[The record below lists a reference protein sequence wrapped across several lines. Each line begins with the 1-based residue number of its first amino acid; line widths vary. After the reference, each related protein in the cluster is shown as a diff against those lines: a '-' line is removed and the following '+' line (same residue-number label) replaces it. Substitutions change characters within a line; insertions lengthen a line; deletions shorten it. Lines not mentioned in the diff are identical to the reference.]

1 MNLSGLVPARLAGLA
16 GLLIVGLLAACGGNT
31 QPPEGGGG
39 DSKVVAAAA
48 GPFHSLAVTD
58 DGRVLAWGLG
68 NDGRLGNCSSSSSTP
83 KLVPGLTDI
92 VAVAAGNRHSLALAE
107 DGTVYAFGNDS
118 EGQLGYSGT
127 TSCSPVESSL
137 DATIVAI
144 GAANDTSFALDD
156 EGALWAWG
164 GNVRYGLG
172 DGSTTSR
179 NLPAKVAGLPAVVSF
194 SASETAVFAVTE
206 GEGVWAWG
214 LGHAGM
220 LGTGNTTDQTT
231 PVRIES
237 LDEYDMVHVAPG
249 YAYAVALLGDGSL
262 LGWGTNGQGQLGRT
276 AGSPT
281 TILTPDAIPDLTD
294 VESLTAGP
302 ITVVA
307 VIDGTPFTFGGNTNG
322 ELGTGSGLGLN
333 GTPAAVELDG
343 VIAVAMSHSGTQSSV
358 LAVHDDGTLSGWG
371 WNAYGQVGTGQA
383 QAEYY
388 TPVSV
393 TLP

>member
-1 MNLSGLVPARLAGLA
+1 MNRIGLVPAALA
-16 GLLIVGLLAACGGNT
+16 GLLVISLLASCSGET
-31 QPPEGGGG
+31 QPPQGDG
-39 DSKVVAAAA
+39 DSKVAAAAA
-48 GPFHSLAVTD
+48 GPFHSLALTD

-68 NDGRLGNCSSSSSTP
+68 DDGRVGNCSSTSPTP
-83 KLVPGLTDI
+83 TLVPGLTDI

-107 DGTVYAFGNDS
+107 DGTVYAFGSDV
-118 EGQLGYSGT
+118 EGQLGWTGV

-156 EGALWAWG
+156 EGGLWAWG
-164 GNVRYGLG
+164 GNARYGLG

-179 NLPAKVAGLPAVVSF
+179 NLPAKVEGLPAVVSF
-194 SASETAVFAVTE
+194 SASETAVFVVTE
-206 GEGVWAWG
+206 SEGVWAWG

-220 LGTGNTTDQTT
+220 LGTGDTADQTT

-237 LDEYDMVHVAPG
+237 LDDYDIVRVAPG
-249 YAYAVALLGDGSL
+249 YAYSVALLEDGTL

-281 TILTPDAIPDLTD
+281 TILVPDAIPDLSG

-307 VIDGTPFTFGGNTNG
+307 VIDGTPFTFGGNANG
-322 ELGTGSGLGLN
+322 ELGRGSGYGHH
-333 GTPAAVELDG
+333 GTPTAVDLDG

-383 QAEYY
+383 ESRYY

-393 TLP
+393 PLP